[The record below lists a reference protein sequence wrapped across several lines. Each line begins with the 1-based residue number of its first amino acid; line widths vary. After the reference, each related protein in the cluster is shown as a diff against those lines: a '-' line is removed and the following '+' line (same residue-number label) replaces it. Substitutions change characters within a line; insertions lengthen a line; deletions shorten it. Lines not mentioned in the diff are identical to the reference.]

1 MNDDIKKVITLP
13 TDRRRRQRRRCEHYT
28 VIVDPYISD
37 EVECKHC
44 GKKLN
49 AVSILWRM
57 AQEQHDIRI
66 ESIDTMKKKME
77 ELREIRCI
85 HCQKMTPINGK

>member
-13 TDRRRRQRRRCEHYT
+13 TDRRRSQRRRCEHYV
-28 VIVDPYISD
+28 VIVDPYISC

-57 AQEQHDIRI
+57 TQEQYAIRV
-66 ESIDTMKKKME
+66 ESVDTIRRKME
-77 ELREIRCI
+77 KVREIKCI
-85 HCQKMTPINGK
+85 HCHKMTPISGE